1 MERGNSNKRVRKS
14 VSLLGLEDW
23 VPIRDVR
30 KLIWT
35 YLNPIDKL
43 MVWSAHGVHTYLE
56 REVYWFR
63 IQLVRYGYLEL
74 LLWSTDGEKSV
85 VTKLIYRGKPK
96 YLHMIKWIAENDFEH
111 FDSITISKY
120 AAKRGHLDIL
130 KYIHSLGL
138 PLIEDVYVQG
148 VKGGHVEIFTWV
160 KEMGYEISNYVTLY
174 VAIYNGHTKFL
185 SWYLKNMDF
194 SKISGIHQHT
204 LFSIACRGDNF
215 DTLKMLINCGFEFPK
230 EDCLRVVIQGS
241 EIHTWIL
248 NNT

>member
-1 MERGNSNKRVRKS
+1 MERGNNKRVRKS
-14 VSLLGLEDW
+14 VSPLGLEDW

-30 KLIWT
+30 KLIWNH
-35 YLNPIDKL
+35 LNPIDKL

-63 IQLVRYGYLEL
+63 RQLVRYGYLEL
-74 LLWSTDGEKSV
+74 LLSNTDGEKAV
-85 VTKLIYRGKPK
+85 VTKLIHHGKSK
-96 YLHMIKWIAENDFEH
+96 HLHMIKWIAENDFEH

-148 VKGGHVEIFTWV
+148 AKGGHIEIFMWV
-160 KEMGYEISNYVTLY
+160 KDLGYKISNYVTLY
-174 VAIYNGHTKFL
+174 VAIDNGHTKFL
-185 SWYLKNMDF
+185 NWYLNNTDLSEVYQYQYYLYTLVCYKN
-194 SKISGIHQHT
+194 
-204 LFSIACRGDNF
+204 NF
-215 DTLKMLINCGFEFPK
+215 DMFKILINHGFNFDK
-230 EDCLRVVIQGS
+230 RDCLLVVVQGS